1 MRLFIAIP
9 VPPDIRRAVRDV
21 SVRLQKKGAEG
32 RFVPERNYH
41 VTIHFIGESTSLS
54 DIADA
59 MREAACDA
67 RPFLLRLKDY
77 GSFDSRNGNTGFVR
91 VEDESGELQNLYETL
106 EQALWDRGF
115 SKNRSRLVPHIT
127 IGRSIKGDGGF
138 TCPRNES
145 FTADSMILYESRNIR
160 GEMEYTPVH
169 KESFN
174 R

>member
-41 VTIHFIGESTSLS
+41 VTMHFIGESNALS

-59 MREAACDA
+59 MREAARDA

-77 GSFDSRNGNTGFVR
+77 GSFESKNGSTGFVR
-91 VEDESGELQNLYETL
+91 VEAESDELRSLYETL
-106 EQALWDRGF
+106 EQSLWDRGF
-115 SKNRSRLVPHIT
+115 SKNHAVLVPHIT
-127 IGRSIKGDGGF
+127 IGRSIKGDAGF
-138 TCPRNES
+138 TCPRNEA
-145 FTADSMILYESRNIR
+145 FTADSMILYESKNVR
-160 GEMEYTPVH
+160 GTMEYTPVH
-169 KESFN
+169 KESFL